1 MKLYEFQSKEIFKK
15 YAIPVQSGFLIQ
27 ANDEVKNIIPPLVL
41 KSQVLVGGR
50 GKAGGIKIWDGNT
63 DVSKT
68 INDLF
73 TLSIQGEKVKAI
85 LALEKVDILKEI
97 YISITFNRGKLT
109 PILIVGTAGGIDI
122 EKSAK
127 LNKKKIYFIEFDPF
141 LGILEYQIHFIA
153 KKINIENYSEF
164 KKIIEA
170 MYKIFK
176 EYDATLVEINPLAI
190 TPHGLVAIDSKI
202 NLDDQ
207 SYFRH
212 EEFFQKLKEE
222 KKLIQGKKDSD
233 ISKFKED
240 TITYVTLS
248 GNIGLISD
256 GAGTGL
262 LTLDLINDFG
272 GKVASFCE
280 LGGITN
286 SEVMFK
292 ALKMVTSNSSV
303 KSILVVLIGGFN
315 RMDDMA
321 KGIAK
326 FKKEFKKEIPIFIRM
341 CGTNEEIGKQLMRNE
356 NIPVFD
362 SLNKAV
368 KEAVK
373 KVMEN

>member
-1 MKLYEFQSKEIFKK
+1 MKLYEFQGKEIFKK
-15 YAIPVQSGFLIQ
+15 YGIPVQSGFLIHTK
-27 ANDEVKNIIPPLVL
+27 DKGKDLTPPLVL

-85 LALEKVDILKEI
+85 LALKKVDILKEI
-97 YISITFNRGKLT
+97 YISITFNRGKST

-127 LNKKKIYFIEFDPF
+127 LDKEKIYFIEFDPF
-141 LGILEYQIHFIA
+141 LGILEYQIRFIA
-153 KKINIENYSEF
+153 KKINIENYLEF

-233 ISKFKED
+233 VSKFKED

-272 GKVASFCE
+272 GKIGSFCE

-321 KGIAK
+321 EGIVK
-326 FKKEFKKEIPIFIRM
+326 FKKEFKKDTPIFIRM

>member
-1 MKLYEFQSKEIFKK
+1 MKLYEFQGKEIFKK
-15 YAIPVQSGFLIQ
+15 YGIPVQSGFLIHK
-27 ANDEVKNIIPPLVL
+27 NDEVKNLTPSLVL

-97 YISITFNRGKLT
+97 YISITFNRGKST

-127 LNKKKIYFIEFDPF
+127 LNKEKIYFIEFDPF
-141 LGILEYQIHFIA
+141 LGILEYQIRFIA

-164 KKIIEA
+164 KKIIGA

-176 EYDATLVEINPLAI
+176 EHDATLVEINPLAI

-212 EEFFQKLKEE
+212 KEFFQKLKEE
-222 KKLIQGKKDSD
+222 KKLIQDKKDSG

-280 LGGITN
+280 MGGITN

-321 KGIAK
+321 EGIVK

-341 CGTNEEIGKQLMRNE
+341 CGTKEEIGKQLMRNE

>member
-1 MKLYEFQSKEIFKK
+1 MKLYEFQGKEIFKK
-15 YAIPVQSGFLIQ
+15 YGIPVQLGFLIH
-27 ANDEVKNIIPPLVL
+27 AKDKGKDLTPPLVL

-50 GKAGGIKIWDGNT
+50 GKAGGIKIWDGST
-63 DVSKT
+63 DVSK
-68 INDLF
+68 IIKNLF

-85 LALEKVDILKEI
+85 LALKKVDILKEI
-97 YISITFNRGKLT
+97 YISITFNRGKST
-109 PILIVGTAGGIDI
+109 PVLIVGTSGGMDI
-122 EKSAK
+122 EESAR
-127 LNKKKIYFIEFDPF
+127 LNKEKIHFIEIDPF
-141 LGILEYQIHFIA
+141 LGILEYKIRFVA
-153 KKINIENYSEF
+153 KKLNINNYLEF
-164 KKIIEA
+164 KNIIRA
-170 MYKIFK
+170 VYKIFK

-190 TPHGLVAIDSKI
+190 TPDGLVAIDAKV

-212 EEFFQKLKEE
+212 EELFQKLKEE

-233 ISKFKED
+233 VSKFKED

-272 GKVASFCE
+272 GKIGSFCE

-292 ALKMVTSNSSV
+292 ALKMVTSDQSL

-315 RMDDMA
+315 RMDYMA
-321 KGIAK
+321 EGIIK
-326 FKKEFKKEIPIFIRM
+326 FKKEFKKETAIFTRM
-341 CGTNEEIGKQLMRNE
+341 CGTNEEIGKELMKKA
-356 NIPVFD
+356 NIPVYD
-362 SLNKAV
+362 SLNVAV
-368 KEAVK
+368 EKAVK

>member
-1 MKLYEFQSKEIFKK
+1 MKLYEFQGKEIFKK
-15 YAIPVQSGFLIQ
+15 HGIPVQSGFLIHK
-27 ANDEVKNIIPPLVL
+27 NDEVKNLTPPLVL

-63 DVSKT
+63 DVSKI
-68 INDLF
+68 INDLL

-97 YISITFNRGKLT
+97 YISLTFNRGKST

-122 EKSAK
+122 EKSARLDK
-127 LNKKKIYFIEFDPF
+127 EKIYFIEFDPF
-141 LGILEYQIHFIA
+141 LGILEYQIRFIA
-153 KKINIENYSEF
+153 KKINIGNYSEF

-170 MYKIFK
+170 MYRIFK

-202 NLDDQ
+202 NLDDH

-212 EEFFQKLKEE
+212 EELFRKFKKE
-222 KKLIQGKKDSD
+222 KKLIQGKGSD
-233 ISKFKED
+233 ISKSRDD
-240 TITYVTLS
+240 TITYVPLS
-248 GNIGLISD
+248 GNIGVISD

-262 LTLDLINDFG
+262 FTLDLISKFC
-272 GKVASFCE
+272 GKVANYCE

-286 SEVMFK
+286 SEVMLK
-292 ALKMVTSNSSV
+292 ALKLVNSHSSL

-321 KGIAK
+321 EGIIK
-326 FKKEFKKEIPIFIRM
+326 FKKELKNDIPIFVRM
-341 CGTNEEIGKQLMRNE
+341 CGTKEEIGKQLMRGE
-356 NIPVFD
+356 HIPVYN
-362 SLNKAV
+362 SLYEAAEEAV
-368 KEAVK
+368 KEARGH
-373 KVMEN
+373 

>member
-1 MKLYEFQSKEIFKK
+1 MKLYEFQGKEIFKK
-15 YAIPVQSGFLIQ
+15 HGIPVQSGFLMYK
-27 ANDEVKNIIPPLVL
+27 NDEVKNLTPPLVL

-63 DVSKT
+63 DVSQT

-73 TLSIQGEKVKAI
+73 TLSIQGEKVRAI

-97 YISITFNRGKLT
+97 YISITFNRGKST

-122 EKSAK
+122 EKNAK
-127 LNKKKIYFIEFDPF
+127 LNKEKIYFIEFDPF

-153 KKINIENYSEF
+153 KKINIENFSEF

-212 EEFFQKLKEE
+212 EEYFQKLEEE
-222 KKLIQGKKDSD
+222 KKYIKD
-233 ISKFKED
+233 KEDSITSESTDD
-240 TITYVTLS
+240 TITFVPLS
-248 GNIGLISD
+248 GNIGVISD

-262 LTLDLINDFG
+262 LTLDLISDFG
-272 GKVASFCE
+272 GRVASFCE

-286 SEVMFK
+286 SEIMLK
-292 ALKMVTSNSSV
+292 ALKLVNGHSSL

-321 KGIAK
+321 EGIIK
-326 FKKEFKKEIPIFIRM
+326 FKKEVKNNIPIFIRM
-341 CGTNEEIGKQLMRNE
+341 CGTKEEIGKQLMRRE
-356 NIPVFD
+356 HMPVYN
-362 SLNKAV
+362 SLYEVAEEAV
-368 KEAVK
+368 KEARG
-373 KVMEN
+373 N

>member
-15 YAIPVQSGFLIQ
+15 YGIPVQSGFLIHK
-27 ANDEVKNIIPPLVL
+27 NDEVKNLTPPLVL

-63 DVSKT
+63 DVFKT

-97 YISITFNRGKLT
+97 YISITFNRGKST
-109 PILIVGTAGGIDI
+109 PVLIVGTAGGIDI

-212 EEFFQKLKEE
+212 EELFQKLKEE
-222 KKLIQGKKDSD
+222 KKLIQGKKGLD
-233 ISKFKED
+233 ISKSRDD
-240 TITYVTLS
+240 TITYVPLS
-248 GNIGLISD
+248 GNIGVISD

-262 LTLDLINDFG
+262 FTLDLISKFG
-272 GKVASFCE
+272 GKVANYCE

-286 SEVMFK
+286 SEVMLK
-292 ALKMVTSNSSV
+292 SLKMVTNDSMI

-315 RMDDMA
+315 RMDKMA
-321 KGIAK
+321 KGIIK
-326 FKKEFKKEIPIFIRM
+326 FKKEFNKDIPIFIRM
-341 CGTNEEIGKQLMRNE
+341 CGTNEEIGKQLMRNA
-356 NIPVFD
+356 NIPVYN
-362 SLNKAV
+362 SLNDVVEKAV
-368 KEAVK
+368 NKA
-373 KVMEN
+373 MES

>member
-1 MKLYEFQSKEIFKK
+1 MKLYEFQGKEIFKK
-15 YAIPVQSGFLIQ
+15 YGIPVQSGFLIHK
-27 ANDEVKNIIPPLVL
+27 NDEVKNLTPSLVL

-97 YISITFNRGKLT
+97 YISITFNRGKST

-127 LNKKKIYFIEFDPF
+127 LNKEKIYFIEFDPF

-164 KKIIEA
+164 KKIIGA

-222 KKLIQGKKDSD
+222 KKLIQDKKDSG

-280 LGGITN
+280 MGGITN

-321 KGIAK
+321 EGIVK

-341 CGTNEEIGKQLMRNE
+341 CGTKEEIGKQLMRNE

>member
-1 MKLYEFQSKEIFKK
+1 MKLYEFQGKEIFKK
-15 YAIPVQSGFLIQ
+15 YGIPVQSGFLIHK
-27 ANDEVKNIIPPLVL
+27 NDEVKNLTPSLVL

-97 YISITFNRGKLT
+97 YISITFNRGKST
-109 PILIVGTAGGIDI
+109 PILIAGTAGGIDI

-127 LNKKKIYFIEFDPF
+127 LNKEKIYFIEFDPF
-141 LGILEYQIHFIA
+141 LGILEYQIRFIA

-164 KKIIEA
+164 KKIIGA

-176 EYDATLVEINPLAI
+176 EHDATLVEINPLAI

-212 EEFFQKLKEE
+212 KEFFQKLKEE
-222 KKLIQGKKDSD
+222 KKLIQDKKDSG

-280 LGGITN
+280 MGGITN

-321 KGIAK
+321 EGIVK

-341 CGTNEEIGKQLMRNE
+341 CGTKEEIGKQLMRNE

>member
-1 MKLYEFQSKEIFKK
+1 MKLYEFQGKEIFKK
-15 YAIPVQSGFLIQ
+15 YGIPVQSGFLIHK
-27 ANDEVKNIIPPLVL
+27 NNEVKNLTPPLVL

-73 TLSIQGEKVKAI
+73 TLSIQEEKVKAI

-97 YISITFNRGKLT
+97 YISITFNRGKST

-127 LNKKKIYFIEFDPF
+127 LNKEKIYFIEFDPF
-141 LGILEYQIHFIA
+141 LGILEYQIRFIA

-190 TPHGLVAIDSKI
+190 TPNGLIAIDSKV

-207 SYFRH
+207 ATFRH
-212 EEFFQKLKEE
+212 QALFQKLEEE
-222 KKLIQGKKDSD
+222 KKLIKD
-233 ISKFKED
+233 KEDSNTSESTDD
-240 TITYVTLS
+240 TITFVPLS
-248 GNIGLISD
+248 GNIGVISD

-262 LTLDLINDFG
+262 LTLDLISDFG
-272 GKVASFCE
+272 GRVASFCE

-286 SEVMFK
+286 SEIMLR
-292 ALKMVTSNSSV
+292 ALKLVNRHSSL

-321 KGIAK
+321 EGIIK
-326 FKKEFKKEIPIFIRM
+326 FKKEVKNDIPIFIRM
-341 CGTNEEIGKQLMRNE
+341 CGTKEEIGKQLMRDE
-356 NIPVFD
+356 HIPVYN
-362 SLNKAV
+362 SLNEAAEAAV
-368 KEAVK
+368 KEARG
-373 KVMEN
+373 N

>member
-1 MKLYEFQSKEIFKK
+1 MKLYEFQGKEIFKK
-15 YAIPVQSGFLIQ
+15 HGVPVQSGFLIHK
-27 ANDEVKNIIPPLVL
+27 NDEVKNLTPPLVL

-97 YISITFNRGKLT
+97 YISITFNRGKST
-109 PILIVGTAGGIDI
+109 PVLIVGTAGGIDI

-212 EEFFQKLKEE
+212 EELFQKLKEE
-222 KKLIQGKKDSD
+222 KKLIQGKKGLD
-233 ISKFKED
+233 ISKSRDD
-240 TITYVTLS
+240 TITYVPLS
-248 GNIGLISD
+248 GNIGVISD

-262 LTLDLINDFG
+262 FTLDLISKFG
-272 GKVASFCE
+272 GKVANYCE

-286 SEVMFK
+286 SEVMLK
-292 ALKMVTSNSSV
+292 SLKMVTNDSMI

-315 RMDDMA
+315 RMDKMA
-321 KGIAK
+321 KGIIK
-326 FKKEFKKEIPIFIRM
+326 FKKEFNKDIPIFIRM
-341 CGTNEEIGKQLMRNE
+341 CGTNEEIGKQLMRNA
-356 NIPVFD
+356 NIPVYN
-362 SLNKAV
+362 SLNDVVEKAV
-368 KEAVK
+368 NKA
-373 KVMEN
+373 MES